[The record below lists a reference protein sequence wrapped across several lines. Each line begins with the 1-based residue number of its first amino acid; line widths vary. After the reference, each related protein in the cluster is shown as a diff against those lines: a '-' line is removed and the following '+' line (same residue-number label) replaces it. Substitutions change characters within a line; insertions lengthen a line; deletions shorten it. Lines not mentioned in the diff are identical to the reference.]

1 MAMMFSEAEVMSLDW
16 SDVCQL
22 DHSDA
27 QMETVCH
34 NIIKV
39 RQEIHKI
46 FLFIVNYLMLIDF
59 FLSIGVY

>member
-1 MAMMFSEAEVMSLDW
+1 MFSEAEVMWLDW
-16 SDVCQL
+16 SDVCQS

-39 RQEIHKI
+39 RQAIHKI
-46 FLFIVNYLMLIDF
+46 FLLIANYLMLIDLF